1 MSIAPAHRS
10 WNFWQST
17 RRPRVFC
24 DTTKAD
30 ARIFWTIS
38 ESELWLK
45 FRTFGM
51 WKLGWQYI
59 PRIEMVSFEVQLL
72 IDLIDGLIKKIIR
85 GGDGCA
91 GMMRTL
97 RGFHFNVFEHRA
109 IHDNHLHP
117 TFFLMIVT
125 QQSEFLKMT
134 LWRMS
139 LNDLKVRATFNPMMV
154 THESVKANTT
164 LRRLKSAWTFSAHC
178 PDYSRFWCTDSGL
191 SSAISGYHPF
201 SLIIWLVVWNI
212 FYFSIIY
219 GNNPSHWLIFFRG
232 VETTNQSS
240 MTILF
245 S

>member
-1 MSIAPAHRS
+1 MQGNFGQYRNRNCDSNLGQLVCES
-10 WNFWQST
+10 WVDN
-17 RRPRVFC
+17 
-24 DTTKAD
+24 
-30 ARIFWTIS
+30 IS
-38 ESELWLK
+38 QG
-45 FRTFGM
+45 F
-51 WKLGWQYI
+51 
-59 PRIEMVSFEVQLL
+59 EMVFFEVQLL
-72 IDLIDGLIKKIIR
+72 IDLI
-85 GGDGCA
+85 
-91 GMMRTL
+91 
-97 RGFHFNVFEHRA
+97 
-109 IHDNHLHP
+109 HDNHLHL

-164 LRRLKSAWTFSAHC
+164 LRRLKSAWTFTAHC

-219 GNNPSHWLIFFRG
+219 GNNPSHWLKFFRG